1 MHVQLIVNA
10 LNLLIYPMNWES
22 ISKSAS
28 SEILKQVIYRR
39 TCLRC
44 DRLLPKV
51 VQSLVIARR
60 QQAGRANKG
69 IINIKQYHKFE
80 QC

>member
-51 VQSLVIARR
+51 VQSVVIAEK
-60 QQAGRANKG
+60 QLQNDGGNKPVG
-69 IINIKQYHKFE
+69 KIRELLI
-80 QC
+80 